1 MANSEAR
8 FIVNHLTVS
17 FTSRK
22 KSSALFSENPQANPL
37 GLILPSTWGALVQGY
52 SLYLS
57 EVNGS
62 ISNKEFYSVK

>member
-37 GLILPSTWGALVQGY
+37 GLILPRTWGA
-52 SLYLS
+52 LS